1 MEGIIYRSNILIKK
15 HREMWMKTTGNRT
28 LFKVKSN
35 YLMCTIIDNR
45 NSDMKENM
53 LFHPQI
59 EF

>member
-1 MEGIIYRSNILIKK
+1 ML
-15 HREMWMKTTGNRT
+15 MKTTGNRT